1 MSGYFDTYNVDLIG
15 CYLAYAGT
23 RDLQTLVTQLFTTYG
38 DMFALSLFSQK
49 IVFIKNSKVKI
60 YSIAY
65 IYIIQYT
72 YCTVYLK
79 IHKMIKID
87 QQQNS
92 CVVIRQTFKNFE
104 RRIRAK

>member
-60 YSIAY
+60 YRIAY
-65 IYIIQYT
+65 IYILYS
-72 YCTVYLK
+72 TVYLK